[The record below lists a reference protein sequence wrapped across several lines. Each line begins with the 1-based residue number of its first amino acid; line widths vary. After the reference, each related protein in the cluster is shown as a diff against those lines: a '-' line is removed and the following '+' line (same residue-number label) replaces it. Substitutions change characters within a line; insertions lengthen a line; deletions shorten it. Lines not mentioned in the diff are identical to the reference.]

1 MGKGP
6 PEKLCIPSVIS
17 RFKKFFWVYI
27 CAFLSQGTCK
37 PVGKD
42 VTAILSSISE
52 SFHFLLE
59 KADNVR
65 ATESLNKSMPGDT
78 LYSDSVGNPIMH

>member
-1 MGKGP
+1 M
-6 PEKLCIPSVIS
+6 
-17 RFKKFFWVYI
+17 
-27 CAFLSQGTCK
+27 
-37 PVGKD
+37 GKD

-59 KADNVR
+59 KVDNVR
-65 ATESLNKSMPGDT
+65 ATESLNKFMPGDT